1 MRKKCEGFP
10 VGISIPSSV
19 QMGACCDRIAR
30 YVTHC
35 ERTFPI
41 ALPAVLISR
50 FRRLAAIIPT
60 FLRLGAAE
68 TASCEG
74 VITECEVRDALKQV
88 GLNKWPGLDGLPY
101 KEYLRMPHMFVT
113 MLTYMF
119 NHWFGQG
126 AIPGSVNKDV
136 ITLLKKGGRHVWER
150 LDDKSA

>member
-1 MRKKCEGFP
+1 MRKRCKGFP

-19 QMGACCDRIAR
+19 QMGACYDQIAR

-60 FLRLGAAE
+60 FPRLGAAE
-68 TASCEG
+68 AASCEG

-88 GLNKWPGLDGLPY
+88 G
-101 KEYLRMPHMFVT
+101 R
-113 MLTYMF
+113 
-119 NHWFGQG
+119 
-126 AIPGSVNKDV
+126 
-136 ITLLKKGGRHVWER
+136 
-150 LDDKSA
+150 